1 MTIPLFEERQ
11 DELTER
17 RIRSEAAKA
26 IDRVRQTYIADC
38 DRATLIADKG
48 QRDEIT
54 RKFAWIDRELARA
67 ASLAATG
74 VDSGDCTK
82 HWGNY

>member
-1 MTIPLFEERQ
+1 MTIPLFDERQ

-38 DRATLIADKG
+38 DKATLIADKST
-48 QRDEIT
+48 RDGIT

-67 ASLAATG
+67 ASIAETG
-74 VDSGDCTK
+74 IDGGDCTK
-82 HWGNY
+82 H